1 MLLGLFQSMSWLIRR
16 ANFIVRILDN
26 KDWIKVWSEPRF
38 VLPKDSFFSCI
49 WMSYFR
55 WTNSRRMSPGV
66 STSCWFFVDFSLFT
80 TSRIITGFYV
90 RRTIIDV
97 MYLLK
102 KVLTQV
108 QLEILLAQLGN
119 WRSLSLKARDLK
131 SMETCILKSN
141 HFSLASFIFKFSPF
155 SIILKRRVL
164 DRIVE
169 WKKWR
174 KYLNNPFKPVVDEL
188 ANIKNCRALLF
199 FACSFKSRKVW
210 HWLSE

>member
-1 MLLGLFQSMSWLIRR
+1 MSH
-16 ANFIVRILDN
+16 
-26 KDWIKVWSEPRF
+26 
-38 VLPKDSFFSCI
+38 
-49 WMSYFR
+49 FR
-55 WTNSRRMSPGV
+55 WTNSSRMNPGV
-66 STSCWFFVDFSLFT
+66 STSSWFFVDFSLFT

-90 RRTIIDV
+90 RWTIIDV

-102 KVLTQV
+102 KIVTQV

-141 HFSLASFIFKFSPF
+141 HFSLASFIFKFSRF
-155 SIILKRRVL
+155 FIILKRRVL

-210 HWLSE
+210 HWQSE

>member
-1 MLLGLFQSMSWLIRR
+1 MVFTTLLGLFQSMSWLIRR

-26 KDWIKVWSEPRF
+26 KGWIKVWSERRF
-38 VLPKDSFFSCI
+38 VLPKDYFFSCI

-66 STSCWFFVDFSLFT
+66 STSCWFYVDFSLFT
-80 TSRIITGFYV
+80 TSRIITGVYV
-90 RRTIIDV
+90 RWTIIDV

-102 KVLTQV
+102 KIVTQV

-119 WRSLSLKARDLK
+119 WRTLL
-131 SMETCILKSN
+131 
-141 HFSLASFIFKFSPF
+141 
-155 SIILKRRVL
+155 
-164 DRIVE
+164 
-169 WKKWR
+169 
-174 KYLNNPFKPVVDEL
+174 NPFKPVVDEL

-210 HWLSE
+210 HWQSE

>member
-1 MLLGLFQSMSWLIRR
+1 
-16 ANFIVRILDN
+16 
-26 KDWIKVWSEPRF
+26 
-38 VLPKDSFFSCI
+38 
-49 WMSYFR
+49 MSYFR
-55 WTNSRRMSPGV
+55 WTNSSRMNPGV

-102 KVLTQV
+102 KILTQV
-108 QLEILLAQLGN
+108 QLEILLARLGN
-119 WRSLSLKARDLK
+119 WRLSLKPGDLK

-141 HFSLASFIFKFSPF
+141 HFLLASFIFKFSPF

-169 WKKWR
+169 GKKWR

-199 FACSFKSRKVW
+199 LACSFKSRKVW
-210 HWLSE
+210 HWQSE